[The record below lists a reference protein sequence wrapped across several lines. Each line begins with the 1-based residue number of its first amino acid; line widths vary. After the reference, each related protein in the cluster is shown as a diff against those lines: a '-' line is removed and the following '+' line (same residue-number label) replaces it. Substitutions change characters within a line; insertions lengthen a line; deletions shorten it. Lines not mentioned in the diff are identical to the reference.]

1 VFVTCSDFS
10 ILSAEH
16 DSEMDG
22 GTVKFL
28 IFLLIII
35 LIKESFMEVVS
46 LEATSRG
53 LPKSGNTITWVTWK
67 DLTTPLEIGINPQS
81 LKSLDDYCVGY
92 TLPPSCK
99 GWKSGAGLYQFMALN
114 MRVSCGIGLFESY
127 PRDAEAVPLNEDQ
140 NPLPTVSPAV
150 RFHHPNQLS
159 PTSQQPDKCDT
170 PSNSTVGWMD
180 PTSFILHFLVD

>member
-1 VFVTCSDFS
+1 
-10 ILSAEH
+10 
-16 DSEMDG
+16 MDG
-22 GTVKFL
+22 GTVQFL

-35 LIKESFMEVVS
+35 LIKESVME
-46 LEATSRG
+46 
-53 LPKSGNTITWVTWK
+53 
-67 DLTTPLEIGINPQS
+67 S

-92 TLPPSCK
+92 TLLPSCK

-114 MRVSCGIGLFESY
+114 MQVSYGIGLFESY

-140 NPLPTVSPAV
+140 NPLPTASPAV
-150 RFHHPNQLS
+150 RFHHPNQLY

-170 PSNSTVGWMD
+170 PSNSTVGWRD